1 MSSSTNNTNTRN
13 TTPVIDI
20 NHPYFL
26 SASDQPGLS
35 LVSEALS
42 DQNYQ
47 QWSRSVRIALSAK
60 LKLGFIDG
68 TQVKPDANSP
78 MIHLWI
84 RSNEMVTSWILNSV
98 SAEIRKS
105 LVYFDT
111 AKQIWDD
118 LYNRYAQGNVPRLF
132 HLRKELAS
140 LTQGTNSINAYFTPF
155 RGLSDELESMSS
167 IPRCACA
174 VSNAAID
181 KYEELIKLSQFLM
194 GLNDQYTTTRGQILL
209 INPLPDITRAYA
221 MLLQEESQRA
231 SHTNVNTVYE
241 NAAMNVRFS
250 AKNKSNQKKD
260 EKKAVDTSLI
270 CDYCKLTGHVRD
282 KFMDL
287 ESRKCYITRDISFV
301 ENVFPFQQLLPT
313 QPELSTPSTYIFPNS
328 PLHEDPNESSE
339 ESVTPVLNNS
349 VPVQNHTP
357 IAVSKPARNRQL
369 PSKYKDYTGLPSVHT
384 TISSSSSGLTGK
396 PFSASCAYP
405 MQQYLSY
412 DNFAPSYQHYLC
424 ATAVNPVPYTFK
436 QAATDANWMQAMKT
450 ELHALESNNTWELVP
465 KPEDQHIVDCKWLF
479 KIKYQPSGA
488 IERYKARLVAK
499 GFTQTHGLDYFETF
513 APVAKMTTVRA
524 LLAIAASQNWKIS
537 QLDIT
542 NAFLHGDLNE
552 TVYMRLP
559 PGFSVLSSQ
568 LTSTKITDW
577 SNIVCKLRKSIYGLR
592 QAPRCLL
599 FAKIYTQAHVIT
611 SNIFVRSHRDW

>member
-282 KFMDL
+282 KCFALHGYPDWHRL
-287 ESRKCYITRDISFV
+287 YGQPKPKPKAQNKKVQIPANAVTTSGDNNSGGDNGAVLSDAQY
-301 ENVFPFQQLLPT
+301 QQLLGMFQNSLKS
-313 QPELSTPSTYIFPNS
+313 QPPNAS
-328 PLHEDPNESSE
+328 WLTNTTASQSAGAFR
-339 ESVTPVLNNS
+339 TNS
-349 VPVQNHTP
+349 VIFCQ
-357 IAVSKPARNRQL
+357 
-369 PSKYKDYTGLPSVHT
+369 
-384 TISSSSSGLTGK
+384 
-396 PFSASCAYP
+396 FS
-405 MQQYLSY
+405 
-412 DNFAPSYQHYLC
+412 
-424 ATAVNPVPYTFK
+424 
-436 QAATDANWMQAMKT
+436 
-450 ELHALESNNTWELVP
+450 
-465 KPEDQHIVDCKWLF
+465 
-479 KIKYQPSGA
+479 
-488 IERYKARLVAK
+488 
-499 GFTQTHGLDYFETF
+499 
-513 APVAKMTTVRA
+513 
-524 LLAIAASQNWKIS
+524 
-537 QLDIT
+537 
-542 NAFLHGDLNE
+542 
-552 TVYMRLP
+552 
-559 PGFSVLSSQ
+559 
-568 LTSTKITDW
+568 
-577 SNIVCKLRKSIYGLR
+577 
-592 QAPRCLL
+592 
-599 FAKIYTQAHVIT
+599 
-611 SNIFVRSHRDW
+611 